1 MDGIANAAKQQQAQ
15 VSNQQSQ
22 GRVSQQVQQQ
32 QAQKVDVVKQMQQ
45 ESSEKPQKISSKEE
59 VQDIVNQL
67 NDALAP
73 MNTSLK
79 FGFDNTS
86 DVFYVSVLESETS
99 KLIRRFPAEQAAEF
113 LPKMQ
118 EVTGMLFDLKG

>member
-1 MDGIANAAKQQQAQ
+1 MDGIANTAKQQQAQ

-22 GRVSQQVQQQ
+22 GRVSQQAQQQ

-79 FGFDNTS
+79 FGFDNSS

>member
-22 GRVSQQVQQQ
+22 GRVSQEAQQQ
-32 QAQKVDVVKQMQQ
+32 QVQKVDVVKQMQQ

-79 FGFDNTS
+79 FGFDNSS

>member
-22 GRVSQQVQQQ
+22 GRVSQQAQQQ

-79 FGFDNTS
+79 FGFDNSS

>member
-1 MDGIANAAKQQQAQ
+1 
-15 VSNQQSQ
+15 
-22 GRVSQQVQQQ
+22 
-32 QAQKVDVVKQMQQ
+32 MQQ

-79 FGFDNTS
+79 FGFDNSS